1 MGSKRR
7 IAKDILRIVLK
18 DRQEN
23 QLFVEPFVGG
33 CNITSL
39 VTGPRLAADCDP
51 DLICMWKAASSGWMP
66 PKTFTEDQYNEIKNS
81 QESPLK
87 GYAAFAL
94 SYGGKKFGGWCR
106 DSAGVRDYVDESY
119 RNAQK
124 QFKKIIGVDFVC
136 CDYKTL
142 NIPTGS
148 IVYCD
153 PPYKSTTGYNGNFDH
168 IEFWDWCRVISINSS
183 VFVSEYEAP
192 DDFECVWS
200 KSVSSSLTKN
210 TGSKSGVER
219 LFVQSEGM
227 RR

>member
-1 MGSKRR
+1 
-7 IAKDILRIVLK
+7 
-18 DRQEN
+18 
-23 QLFVEPFVGG
+23 
-33 CNITSL
+33 
-39 VTGPRLAADCDP
+39 
-51 DLICMWKAASSGWMP
+51 
-66 PKTFTEDQYNEIKNS
+66 
-81 QESPLK
+81 
-87 GYAAFAL
+87 
-94 SYGGKKFGGWCR
+94 
-106 DSAGVRDYVDESY
+106 
-119 RNAQK
+119 
-124 QFKKIIGVDFVC
+124 VC

-219 LFVQSEGM
+219 LFVQSVGM